1 MATLKTNNKAIE
13 RNSFDYARAFAE
25 TQSTNPTVVSELEQ
39 SYVLIANNLGIS
51 VFDFIQLLE
60 SKGDT
65 AQQAVFLAAQL
76 NSVRPRNALLG
87 VAPNTTTPA
96 FVSREIA
103 A

>member
-1 MATLKTNNKAIE
+1 MATIKTNNTSIE
-13 RNSFDYARAFAE
+13 RNSFDYGRAFAE
-25 TQSTNPTVVSELEQ
+25 SQSNNPTVIAELEQ
-39 SYVLIANNLGIS
+39 AYVLIAQNLGIS

-65 AQQAVFLAAQL
+65 QEQAIWFAAQL

-87 VAPNTTTPA
+87 VAPNQITPV
-96 FVSREIA
+96 FISREIA